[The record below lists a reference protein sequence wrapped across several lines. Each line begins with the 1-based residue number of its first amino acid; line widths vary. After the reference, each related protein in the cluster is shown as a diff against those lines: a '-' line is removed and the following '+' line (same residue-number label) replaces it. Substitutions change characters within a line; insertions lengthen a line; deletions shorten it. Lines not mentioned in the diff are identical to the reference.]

1 MLLAGDDRNMSG
13 QFQCRIQP
21 TLYSFFSNK
30 SAPFACIW
38 AGFQTTRYLLLDSFY
53 QADMPFG
60 PWQYPHAFSTTLRPY
75 QISLLLFLFLFLT
88 GGDWNASYIYLVV
101 SNFIL

>member
-1 MLLAGDDRNMSG
+1 
-13 QFQCRIQP
+13 
-21 TLYSFFSNK
+21 
-30 SAPFACIW
+30 
-38 AGFQTTRYLLLDSFY
+38 
-53 QADMPFG
+53 MPFG